1 MAKPLKKYNCID
13 CPLKA
18 NCFEHLTNEE
28 LELINS
34 NRVELQYKKGEIICK
49 QGAFANN
56 ILHIPEGFAKIYI
69 EHNNKNLILKIVSS
83 KDLISLPS
91 LFNYNI
97 FHYSVATVTD
107 SYVCSINISAMVSLI
122 RSNSKFAET
131 VISLVNKNTVQYF
144 DRFISLTQK
153 QSHGR
158 IADALLHLSDDVFY
172 NDEFHLPIT
181 RKDLAELTGMS
192 TENVIRILKEL
203 NSDRIISLES
213 KSIKIISKE
222 LLNKLSEFG

>member
-97 FHYSVATVTD
+97 FHYSVATPT
-107 SYVCSINISAMVSLI
+107 
-122 RSNSKFAET
+122 
-131 VISLVNKNTVQYF
+131 
-144 DRFISLTQK
+144 
-153 QSHGR
+153 
-158 IADALLHLSDDVFY
+158 
-172 NDEFHLPIT
+172 
-181 RKDLAELTGMS
+181 
-192 TENVIRILKEL
+192 
-203 NSDRIISLES
+203 
-213 KSIKIISKE
+213 
-222 LLNKLSEFG
+222 